1 MWVGSGP
8 AISNNSIVLR
18 DPEQEEQAPKATIAA
33 PKVKMEKAKGKR
45 KMGNEMGGKI
55 GAACAGEEKQ
65 EDAVMCQ
72 YLCSSNGWF
81 GKRKVCTRRLGWIM
95 KVNEREEKE
104 TAATTFIR
112 R

>member
-1 MWVGSGP
+1 
-8 AISNNSIVLR
+8 
-18 DPEQEEQAPKATIAA
+18 
-33 PKVKMEKAKGKR
+33 MEKAKGK
-45 KMGNEMGGKI
+45 GKGKREKGKGKRATRWGERLG
-55 GAACAGEEKQ
+55 GAACAGEEEQ
-65 EDAVMCQ
+65 EDTVMCQ
-72 YLCSSNGWF
+72 YLCSSNGRF